1 MLTKKQL
8 EDAAECLARFHEKTC
23 GQCSCNKF
31 RYGYVG
37 SYGCTEN
44 AAQTALAYRELAEKR
59 GDMLKRLEWSGQKG
73 NYIADECPVCRNARY
88 QGHKPDCEIAALLK
102 ESEVEK

>member
-1 MLTKKQL
+1 MLTKRQL
-8 EDAAECLARFHEKTC
+8 EDAAECLARFHERTC

-44 AAQTALAYRELAEKR
+44 AAQTALAYRE
-59 GDMLKRLEWSGQKG
+59 MLERARKTLQDAWDDDGSAVIG
-73 NYIADECPVCRNARY
+73 NQILDTINAI
-88 QGHKPDCEIAALLK
+88 DALLGG
-102 ESEVEK
+102 EKDA

>member
-8 EDAAECLARFHEKTC
+8 KDAARCCGGLCELCSNKTRMAYQDC
-23 GQCSCNKF
+23 I
-31 RYGYVG
+31 R
-37 SYGCTEN
+37 E
-44 AAQTALAYRELAEKR
+44 AAKTALTYRELAEKR

-102 ESEVEK
+102 ESEVEEG

>member
-8 EDAAECLARFHEKTC
+8 EAISKCAYTICYKCDIQKDCPRMPEAASL
-23 GQCSCNKF
+23 
-31 RYGYVG
+31 
-37 SYGCTEN
+37 

-102 ESEVEK
+102 ESEDEHDG